1 MRSSNGGAVKI
12 ILEGEFIRIHLSP
25 IIATEGAI
33 VSGVMNR
40 RTRPKIPDGDGDDD
54 DGDDGDDGDDV
65 THQTDMKD

>member
-1 MRSSNGGAVKI
+1 MAVKI
-12 ILEGEFIRIHLSP
+12 ILDGEFVRIHLSP

-40 RTRPKIPDGDGDDD
+40 RTRPKIPGGDGDNGDN
-54 DGDDGDDGDDV
+54 GDDGDDGDVV

>member
-1 MRSSNGGAVKI
+1 MRSSNGGEVKI

-33 VSGVMNR
+33 VRGVMNR
-40 RTRPKIPDGDGDDD
+40 RTRPKIP